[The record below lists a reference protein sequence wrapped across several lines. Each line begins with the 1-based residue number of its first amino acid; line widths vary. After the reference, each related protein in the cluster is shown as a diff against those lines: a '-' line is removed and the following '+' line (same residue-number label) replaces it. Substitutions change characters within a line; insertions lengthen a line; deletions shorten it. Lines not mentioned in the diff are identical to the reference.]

1 MEKLF
6 NGLALSL
13 EADTFQDFKAD
24 FQSVLDDTIGKMLKN
39 GEPEGALSIKLRTN
53 LRDRVN
59 ELGVP
64 YKEPY
69 ITHEVTG
76 AVQQKQTARG
86 ALCGEYSLEYSE
98 TMQGYVLRPADVA
111 QTRLDDY
118 L

>member
-13 EADTFQDFKAD
+13 EADTFQSFKQDFRI
-24 FQSVLDDTIGKMLKN
+24 VLDDTISKMLKN
-39 GEPEGALSIKLRTN
+39 GEPEGTLSIKLKIHLDN
-53 LRDRVN
+53 RVN

-76 AVQQKQTARG
+76 AVQQKQTAKG
-86 ALCGEYSLEYSE
+86 TLGGEYALEYSE
-98 TMQGYVLRPADVA
+98 AMQSYVLRPADVA
-111 QTRLDDY
+111 QTKLDDY